1 MQKNIFF
8 FCAFPTFLYLYPPKL
23 LFMKI
28 SRQPILVLAAAVM
41 TFLSCEKEQFDK
53 DLYDEFVDIQ
63 FLIDNV
69 DEEHDWC
76 LTQSDTV
83 TILTSNYDIYAVQV
97 LTYNPYLTDN
107 AEIAAEAVCFQN
119 KQNTG
124 YEATLAYTLP
134 VIHER
139 ACIAAKRRDGSYMG
153 VAYFPV
159 GTDTVDLDIEVM
171 QTAGSFVAPTQQT
184 FTYLFEEGFPVPGDF
199 DFNDLVLRISKS
211 ATNLSYQVDLKVT
224 VDAVGADRS
233 YAAAI
238 CLAGVRYADVESV
251 EILEGEPMD
260 VGYPLR
266 RMVIDSDKTLLKG
279 RNGEAVINLFES
291 GHYVMNHQ
299 LNEVGSIQTM
309 KYNTTKAVKENSS
322 AIVPSVSRTY
332 RITFKDR
339 NVSRN
344 LSFDQID
351 PFLVQD
357 YNGGMWE
364 IHTYR
369 YKFAEV
375 LKSVFNG
382 KADFYDNHISW
393 GIVIPKGDFRY
404 PIEAMSLGTYN
415 SKTGETFGP
424 YTRFADWMKDHT
436 ENQDWYYYV
445 SYPQL
450 LY

>member
-1 MQKNIFF
+1 MKMTRQSV
-8 FCAFPTFLYLYPPKL
+8 L
-23 LFMKI
+23 L
-28 SRQPILVLAAAVM
+28 LAAAVM
-41 TFLSCEKEQFDK
+41 TLTSCEKEQFDK
-53 DLYDEFVDIQ
+53 DLYDELVDFQ

-69 DEEHDWC
+69 DKEHDWC
-76 LTQSDTV
+76 LTRSDTV
-83 TILTSNYDIYAVQV
+83 TILASNDDIYAVQV
-97 LTYNPYLTDN
+97 LTANPLLSDK
-107 AEIAAEAVCFQN
+107 AEIAAEGVCYQN
-119 KQNTG
+119 PQKDG
-124 YEATLAYTLP
+124 YSATLAYTLP
-134 VIHER
+134 SVQEQ
-139 ACIAAKRRDGSYMG
+139 AYIAAKHRNGTYLG
-153 VAYFPV
+153 VVYFPV

-171 QTAGSFVAPTQQT
+171 QTVGNIVTPTPQT
-184 FTYLFEEGFPVPGDF
+184 FTYLFEEGFPLPGDF

-211 ATNLSYQVDLKVT
+211 ITNLSYQIDLKVT
-224 VDAVGADRS
+224 VDAVGAERS

-238 CLAGVRYADVESV
+238 RLAGVRYDDVESI
-251 EILEGEPMD
+251 EILEGERMD
-260 VGYPLR
+260 NGYPMR
-266 RMVIDSDKTLLKG
+266 RMVIDSDRTLLKS
-279 RNGEAVINLFES
+279 RSGEAVINLFES
-291 GHYVMNHQ
+291 GHYVLNHQ

-332 RITFKDR
+332 RINFKNR

-357 YNGGMWE
+357 YNGGLWE

-369 YKFAEV
+369 YKFAET

-382 KADFYDNHISW
+382 KTEYYNNHISW

-436 ENQDWYYYV
+436 QNQDWYNYIA
-445 SYPQL
+445 YPQL